1 MAAEANVFFEEGNYV
16 QAYAAYSQLVS
27 LYGSNPIYAF
37 RFGAAGIYA
46 TTDREKCVF
55 FMKDGVRRGY
65 TEPETHYYLARA
77 YHLSYNFKEALAEYE
92 KFETSAEKKQLAK
105 SDCKAQKLSAESGL
119 NLMNSIKDVQV
130 LEKTEAEKSSF
141 YRYMNIDPS
150 IGKIISTPK
159 ELLSKLDLKSKEEH
173 VFFLPSNGKKIF
185 FSSKGKDGLTGKDI
199 YTTSRVNGTFTPP
212 VKLKSSVNTEFDE
225 DFAFMHP
232 NGSTLY
238 FASKGHG
245 SMGGYDIFRCEWDAT
260 ISNFGPA
267 INMDFAINTPDDDL
281 FFITDSLNTTAY
293 FASSRLTSPDK
304 LYVYRVFVN
313 GIPMNITYL
322 KGEFIS
328 RVDATQTEAKI
339 QVFDDLTNRKIMDT
353 QARESNGQYLL
364 FIPTA
369 GNYTYK
375 IQPPGSP
382 QIHEVLV
389 KIPAAEGSQVFRQE
403 IVFTKT
409 DGREKVEVKNYWND
423 PLNDNVEDLQ
433 RQMLLAKSQLDVN
446 ATVDLSSFT
455 STNTNNSNSNTSASG
470 NASTSVLSPRIEIDT
485 VLSSQEKTI
494 AALKREIAL
503 AEQTSKSL
511 LQYVQQTLSET
522 DEAYEEFQTARF
534 EQPESRNDSIELIE
548 ARNNMI
554 ATQDRSVAAISA
566 YEISKNRE
574 IELREKLNGVQAVN
588 KQIKESLAEKDSPMA
603 AYLVN
608 DYVGKNPNSE
618 KGLVTESAVTWK
630 AADAKT
636 KVNENKA
643 KLDDSQL
650 RINTK
655 TKEIEELEIKANA
668 VSNQMSNTKKKKDI
682 ERLGNE
688 LNSIELEFTELKE
701 EIEEEKETL
710 RIRELELQESVSLLK
725 LLQELESEKQPEVK
739 PEFKSLTNIVNI
751 ESLKT
756 EISESKNRVSTALEN
771 SHYENPN
778 ASSNNASSNNASS
791 NNASSNNA
799 SSNNASSNNASS
811 NNASSNNASSNNASS
826 NNASSNNASSNNASS
841 NNASSNNASSN
852 NASSNN
858 ASSNNASSNNA
869 SSNNAS
875 SNNASSN
882 NASSNNASS
891 NNASSNNASSNN
903 ASSNNASSNNASS
916 NNASSNNA
924 SSNNA
929 SSNNASSNNASSNNA
944 SSNNASSNNASS
956 NNASSNN
963 ASSNNVSPKTFT
975 AAEAV
980 IINSPGQSNYQDE
993 NIFEE
998 LKNDSVEI
1006 SNRIEIEKLYTE
1018 IETINRR
1025 IKSEPAPE
1033 KIAELTEQRN
1043 QLMYQKMQEEDKNA
1057 TLIAEHNSNSLI
1069 DLQSAWKKNTT
1080 APTSNATLEDKK
1092 AYDTA
1097 VSYMKEASTLRAAAK
1112 TEPDFFERYAKNARA
1127 FALERNAKNE
1137 LQFLVEKTTPSAN
1150 TASSNNAS
1158 SNNASSNNA
1167 SSNNAS
1173 SNNASSNNAS
1183 SNNASSNNASSN
1195 NASSNNASSNNAS
1208 SNNASSNNAS
1218 SNNASSNNASSFTS
1232 IPAIIQK
1239 TLYQKQTV
1247 SAYSDANPIPIG
1259 LPLPEGSFYTIQVG
1273 AFRIPVANNTFS
1285 QFAPVYAER
1294 QTNGFIRYSTGFFS
1308 SYTEAIQARNEI
1320 RQMGYSDAFIV
1331 AYKNRERVRYSDLMT
1346 AAERANSNS
1355 STAASTNTPP
1365 APIVTP
1371 NTELDVNYYSDP
1383 LAVTASLIEKTT
1395 GIFFTVQ
1402 VGVYAKP
1409 SRNKILNTY
1418 SDLHVEKLS
1427 NGQIRYTSG
1436 KFQSIADVIKQRDFV
1451 RANGIPDAF
1460 ITAYKN
1466 GKRITV
1472 PEAKKELGIQ

>member
-1 MAAEANVFFEEGNYV
+1 MCLGNLHAQKPIDEKTLAAEANVFFEEGNYV
-16 QAYAAYSQLVS
+16 QAYAMYSQLVS
-27 LYGSNPIYAF
+27 LYGSNPLYAF
-37 RFGAAGIYA
+37 RFGASGIYA
-46 TTDREKCVF
+46 TTDRDKCVF

-77 YHLSYNFKEALAEYE
+77 YHLSYNFKEALSEYE
-92 KFETSAEKKQLAK
+92 KFETSAEKKQLNK

-130 LEKTEAEKSSF
+130 IEKTEAEKASF
-141 YRYMNIDPS
+141 YRYMNIDAS

-173 VFFLPSNGKKIF
+173 VFFLPTNGKKIF
-185 FSSKGKDGLTGKDI
+185 FSSKGKDGATGKDI
-199 YTTSRVNGTFTPP
+199 YMTSRVNGAFTPA
-212 VKLKSSVNTEFDE
+212 VKLKSTVNTEFDE

-245 SMGGYDIFRCEWDAT
+245 SMGGYDIFRCEWDAA
-260 ISNFGPA
+260 INDFGPA

-389 KIPAAEGSQVFRQE
+389 KIPPSEDSRVFRQE

-446 ATVDLSSFT
+446 ATADPSNFT
-455 STNTNNSNSNTSASG
+455 SANSTNSSANTSA
-470 NASTSVLSPRIEIDT
+470 NANTNSTPPIQRVEIDT

-511 LQYVQQTLSET
+511 LQYVQQSLSET
-522 DEAYEEFQTARF
+522 DEAYEEFQTVRF
-534 EQPESRNDSIELIE
+534 NKPESLADSVKLEE

-554 ATQDRSVAAISA
+554 ATQDRSAAAIAA
-566 YEISKNRE
+566 YDISKSRE
-574 IELREKLNGVQAVN
+574 KELREKLKSVENTN
-588 KQIKESLAEKDSPMA
+588 KQIKQSLAEKDSPMA

-608 DYVGKNPNSE
+608 DYVAKNPKSE
-618 KGLVTESAVTWK
+618 RGVSTESEVTWK
-630 AADAKT
+630 SQDAKT
-636 KVNENKA
+636 KVNDNKA
-643 KLDDSQL
+643 QRDDAQL

-655 TKEIEELEIKANA
+655 TKELEELEKK
-668 VSNQMSNTKKKKDI
+668 SNELSKQMSVAKKKKDM

-688 LNSIELEFTELKE
+688 LNALESEYTSTQV
-701 EIEEEKETL
+701 EIEAEKENL
-710 RIRELELQESVSLLK
+710 RVRELELQESLTLLK
-725 LLQELESEKQPEVK
+725 LLQELEADKQPEVK
-739 PEFKSLTNIVNI
+739 AEYRNLNNTVNI

-756 EISESKNRVSTALEN
+756 EINESKNRVSTALEN
-771 SHYENPN
+771 SHYENTSSNN
-778 ASSNNASSNNASS
+778 ASSNNDSSNNDSSNNASSNNDSSNNASSNNDSSNNESSNNASSNNDSSNNASSNNASSNNASANNASSNNDSSNNASSNNASSNNASSNNDSSNNDSSNNDSSNNASSNNASSNNAPVKTFTAEEESVLNSPGQSNYRDEEIFTELEASDVEISNRAELDSLYSAIASIEAQLQSSTSNPELKEQLTARKKQLVYEKMQAEEKNSLLIAEHNSNALIDLQSAWKKNTSTANSLATLNDKKAYDTAVAYMKEASALRNEAKTEPDFFERYAKNARAFALERNAKNELQFLVEKTTPSTNNASSNNASS

-811 NNASSNNASSNNASS
+811 NNASSNNASSNNDSS

-858 ASSNNASSNNA
+858 DSSNNASSNNA

-882 NASSNNASS
+882 NASS
-891 NNASSNNASSNN
+891 
-903 ASSNNASSNNASS
+903 
-916 NNASSNNA
+916 
-924 SSNNA
+924 
-929 SSNNASSNNASSNNA
+929 
-944 SSNNASSNNASS
+944 
-956 NNASSNN
+956 
-963 ASSNNVSPKTFT
+963 
-975 AAEAV
+975 
-980 IINSPGQSNYQDE
+980 
-993 NIFEE
+993 
-998 LKNDSVEI
+998 L
-1006 SNRIEIEKLYTE
+1006 
-1018 IETINRR
+1018 
-1025 IKSEPAPE
+1025 
-1033 KIAELTEQRN
+1033 
-1043 QLMYQKMQEEDKNA
+1043 
-1057 TLIAEHNSNSLI
+1057 
-1069 DLQSAWKKNTT
+1069 
-1080 APTSNATLEDKK
+1080 
-1092 AYDTA
+1092 
-1097 VSYMKEASTLRAAAK
+1097 
-1112 TEPDFFERYAKNARA
+1112 
-1127 FALERNAKNE
+1127 
-1137 LQFLVEKTTPSAN
+1137 
-1150 TASSNNAS
+1150 
-1158 SNNASSNNA
+1158 
-1167 SSNNAS
+1167 
-1173 SNNASSNNAS
+1173 
-1183 SNNASSNNASSN
+1183 
-1195 NASSNNASSNNAS
+1195 
-1208 SNNASSNNAS
+1208 
-1218 SNNASSNNASSFTS
+1218 TS
-1232 IPAIIQK
+1232 IPKIIQR
-1239 TLYQKQTV
+1239 TLYQRQTA

-1259 LPLPEGSFYTIQVG
+1259 QPLPEGSFYTIQVG

-1294 QTNGFIRYSTGFFS
+1294 QANGFIRYSTGFFT

-1320 RQMGYSDAFIV
+1320 RQMGYADAFIV
-1331 AYKNRERVRYSDLMT
+1331 AYKNRERVRYSELMT
-1346 AAERANSNS
+1346 AAERA
-1355 STAASTNTPP
+1355 STSGGNAASTNANTANTAPTPEVD
-1365 APIVTP
+1365 VT
-1371 NTELDVNYYSDP
+1371 YYSDP
-1383 LAVTASLIEKTT
+1383 LAVPAKLIEKTE

-1402 VGVYAKP
+1402 IGVYAKP
-1409 SRNKILNTY
+1409 SRNPILNTY

-1427 NGQIRYTSG
+1427 NGQVRYTSG
-1436 KFQSIADVIKQRDFV
+1436 KFQTVADVVKQRDFV
-1451 RANGIPDAF
+1451 KANGIPDAF

>member
-1 MAAEANVFFEEGNYV
+1 MRCIFTFPTKIKAIRKLISIFILTICLGTLHAQKPIDEKTLAAEANVFFEEGNYV
-16 QAYAAYSQLVS
+16 QAYAMYSQLVS
-27 LYGSNPIYAF
+27 LYGSIPLYAF

-46 TTDREKCVF
+46 TTDRDNCIF
-55 FMKDGVRRGY
+55 FMKDGIRRGY

-77 YHLSYNFKEALAEYE
+77 YHLSYNFKEALVEYE
-92 KFETSAEKKQLAK
+92 KFQTSAEKKQLAK

-119 NLMNSIKDVQV
+119 NLMNNIKDVQV

-150 IGKIISTPK
+150 IGKIIATPK

-173 VFFLPSNGKKIF
+173 VLFLPNNGKKIF

-199 YTTSRVNGTFTPP
+199 YMTSRLNGAFTAP
-212 VKLKSSVNTEFDE
+212 VKLKSTVNTEFDE

-245 SMGGYDIFRCEWDAT
+245 SMGGYDIFRCDWDAS
-260 ISNFGPA
+260 INDFGPA

-304 LYVYRVFVN
+304 LFVYRVFVN

-328 RVDATQTEAKI
+328 RVDVNQTEAKI
-339 QVFDDLTNRKIMDT
+339 QVFDDLTNRKIIDT

-364 FIPTA
+364 FIPAA

-375 IQPPGSP
+375 IQPPGST
-382 QIHEVLV
+382 QVHEVLV
-389 KIPAAEGSQVFRQE
+389 KIPPSEGSRVFRQE
-403 IVFTKT
+403 IVYTKL
-409 DGREKVEVKNYWND
+409 DGREKVDVKNYWSD

-446 ATVDLSSFT
+446 ATADQANAIASNTGNSNAT
-455 STNTNNSNSNTSASG
+455 GTNTTDVAS
-470 NASTSVLSPRIEIDT
+470 VKQRVEIDT

-503 AEQTSKSL
+503 AEQISKSL

-522 DEAYEEFQTARF
+522 DEAYEEFQNVRF
-534 EQPESRNDSIELIE
+534 EKPESLADS
-548 ARNNMI
+548 ARLVDVQNKMTE
-554 ATQDRSVAAISA
+554 TQNRSVAAIAA
-566 YEISKNRE
+566 YDISKNRE
-574 IELREKLNGVQAVN
+574 KELNEKLKNVQN
-588 KQIKESLAEKDSPMA
+588 INSEIKKSLAEKDSPMA
-603 AYLVN
+603 AFLVN
-608 DYVGKNPNSE
+608 DYVAKNPKSE
-618 KGLVTESAVTWK
+618 HGVATETEISWK
-630 AADAKT
+630 SQDASVKA
-636 KVNENKA
+636 NELKA
-643 KLDDSQL
+643 QRDDTQL

-655 TKEIEELEIKANA
+655 SKEIEDIEDKSNELIK
-668 VSNQMSNTKKKKDI
+668 QMSVAKKKKDI
-682 ERLGNE
+682 ERLGSE
-688 LNSIELEFTELKE
+688 LAALETEYKSIEE
-701 EIEEEKETL
+701 EIEAEKENL
-710 RIRELELQESVSLLK
+710 RVRELALAESATLLK
-725 LLQELESEKQPEVK
+725 LLQDLENEKQPEVK
-739 PEFKSLTNIVNI
+739 PEFKNLTNTVNV
-751 ESLKT
+751 ESLRT
-756 EISESKNRVSTALEN
+756 EVNESKNRVSTALEN
-771 SHYENPN
+771 SHYENPTSNN
-778 ASSNNASSNNASS
+778 ASSDNASSNNASSNNDSSNNDSSNNASSNNASSNNASSNNASSNNVSSNNASSNNASS

-811 NNASSNNASSNNASS
+811 NNAG
-826 NNASSNNASSNNASS
+826 
-841 NNASSNNASSN
+841 
-852 NASSNN
+852 
-858 ASSNNASSNNA
+858 
-869 SSNNAS
+869 
-875 SNNASSN
+875 
-882 NASSNNASS
+882 
-891 NNASSNNASSNN
+891 
-903 ASSNNASSNNASS
+903 
-916 NNASSNNA
+916 
-924 SSNNA
+924 
-929 SSNNASSNNASSNNA
+929 
-944 SSNNASSNNASS
+944 
-956 NNASSNN
+956 
-963 ASSNNVSPKTFT
+963 PKTFT

-980 IINSPGQSNYQDE
+980 IINSPGQSNYRDE

-998 LKNDSVEI
+998 LTAGNIEI
-1006 SNRIEIEKLYTE
+1006 SNQAEIENIYTQ

-1025 IKSEPAPE
+1025 IKEETSAEAV
-1033 KIAELTEQRN
+1033 AELTDQRN
-1043 QLMYQKMQEEDKNA
+1043 QLTYQKMQEEDKNA
-1057 TLIAEHNSNSLI
+1057 MLIAEHNSNALI
-1069 DLQSAWKKNTT
+1069 DLQSAWKKNTSASST
-1080 APTSNATLEDKK
+1080 IATLNDKK
-1092 AYDTA
+1092 AYDNA
-1097 VSYMKEASTLRAAAK
+1097 VAYMKEASTLRAAAK
-1112 TEPDFFERYAKNARA
+1112 TETDFFERYAKNARA

-1150 TASSNNAS
+1150 NAS

-1173 SNNASSNNAS
+1173 SNNT
-1183 SNNASSNNASSN
+1183 
-1195 NASSNNASSNNAS
+1195 SSNNASSNNAS

-1247 SAYSDANPIPIG
+1247 SAYSDTNPIPIG
-1259 LPLPEGSFYTIQVG
+1259 LALPEGSFYTIQVG
-1273 AFRIPVANNTFS
+1273 AFRSPVANNTFN

-1320 RQMGYSDAFIV
+1320 RQMGYADAFIV
-1331 AYKNRERVRYSDLMT
+1331 AYKNRERVRYSELMT
-1346 AAERANSNS
+1346 VAERA
-1355 STAASTNTPP
+1355 STSGNP
-1365 APIVTP
+1365 APTNANVPTTIVDLT
-1371 NTELDVNYYSDP
+1371 YYSDP
-1383 LAVTASLIEKTT
+1383 LAVPANLIEKTE
-1395 GIFFTVQ
+1395 GVFLTVQ
-1402 VGVYAKP
+1402 IGVYGKP
-1409 SRNKILNTY
+1409 SRNTILNTY
-1418 SDLHVEKLS
+1418 SDLHVEKLA
-1427 NGQIRYTSG
+1427 NGQVRYASG
-1436 KFQSIADVIKQRDFV
+1436 KFQIMADVITQRDFV

>member
-1 MAAEANVFFEEGNYV
+1 
-16 QAYAAYSQLVS
+16 L
-27 LYGSNPIYAF
+27 YAF

-46 TTDREKCVF
+46 TTDRDKCIF

-92 KFETSAEKKQLAK
+92 KFETTAEKKQLNK

-130 LEKTEAEKSSF
+130 LEKTEAEKTSF

-199 YTTSRVNGTFTPP
+199 YMTSRVNGTFTPP
-212 VKLKSSVNTEFDE
+212 VKLKSTVNTEFDE

-245 SMGGYDIFRCEWDAT
+245 SMGGYDIFRCEWDAS
-260 ISNFGPA
+260 INDFGPA

-353 QARESNGQYLL
+353 QARELNGQYLL

-389 KIPAAEGSQVFRQE
+389 KIPPSEGSRVFRQE
-403 IVFTKT
+403 IIYTKT

-446 ATVDLSSFT
+446 ATVDQAAFT
-455 STNTNNSNSNTSASG
+455 TANNPEANASG
-470 NASTSVLSPRIEIDT
+470 GDYPNPSGSNQRIEIDT

-494 AALKREIAL
+494 AALKREIL
-503 AEQTSKSL
+503 VAEQTSKSL
-511 LQYVQQTLSET
+511 LEYVQQTLSET
-522 DEAYEEFQTARF
+522 DEAYEEFQTVRF
-534 EQPESRNDSIELIE
+534 EKPESMADSAKLIE

-554 ATQDRSVAAISA
+554 VTQDKSAAAIAA
-566 YEISKNRE
+566 YEISKGRE
-574 IELREKLNGVQAVN
+574 KELREKLNNVEKTNA
-588 KQIKESLAEKDSPMA
+588 QIKESLAKKDSSMA

-608 DYVGKNPNSE
+608 DYVAKNPTSAQGVPSE
-618 KGLVTESAVTWK
+618 STITWK
-630 AADAKT
+630 TDIAKT
-636 KVNENKA
+636 AVNDNKA
-643 KLDDSQL
+643 QRDDTQL
-650 RINTK
+650 RLNTR
-655 TKEIEELEIKANA
+655 TKELEELENRANE
-668 VSNQMSNTKKKKDI
+668 VSKQMSTTKKKKDI
-682 ERLGNE
+682 ERMGNE
-688 LNSIELEFTELKE
+688 LKDIQTEIASVQE
-701 EIEEEKETL
+701 EIESEKEKL
-710 RIRELELQESVSLLK
+710 RIRELELQESVSFLK
-725 LLQELESEKQPEVK
+725 LLQDLENEKQPEVK
-739 PEFKSLTNIVNI
+739 PEYRNLSNTVDV
-751 ESLKT
+751 ESLKS
-756 EISESKNRVSTALEN
+756 EILESKNRVSTALEN
-771 SHYENPN
+771 SQYENSD
-778 ASSNNASSNNASS
+778 SSNNASSNNASS

-882 NASSNNASS
+882 DASSNNASS

-929 SSNNASSNNASSNNA
+929 SSNNASSNNASSKTFTAAETAIINSPGQSNYQDEKIFEELAVANVLISNQETIEKIYTEIEAINRRIKEETSAEVIAQLTDRRNQLTYEKMQEEDKNASFIAEHNSNALIDLQSAWKKNTSSANSIATLNDKKAYDNAVAYMKEASTLRAAAKAEPDIFERYAKNARAFALERNAKNELEFLVEKTSPSANNA

-963 ASSNNVSPKTFT
+963 AS
-975 AAEAV
+975 A
-980 IINSPGQSNYQDE
+980 
-993 NIFEE
+993 
-998 LKNDSVEI
+998 
-1006 SNRIEIEKLYTE
+1006 
-1018 IETINRR
+1018 
-1025 IKSEPAPE
+1025 
-1033 KIAELTEQRN
+1033 
-1043 QLMYQKMQEEDKNA
+1043 
-1057 TLIAEHNSNSLI
+1057 
-1069 DLQSAWKKNTT
+1069 
-1080 APTSNATLEDKK
+1080 
-1092 AYDTA
+1092 
-1097 VSYMKEASTLRAAAK
+1097 
-1112 TEPDFFERYAKNARA
+1112 
-1127 FALERNAKNE
+1127 
-1137 LQFLVEKTTPSAN
+1137 
-1150 TASSNNAS
+1150 NNAS

-1173 SNNASSNNAS
+1173 SNNTSSNNTS
-1183 SNNASSNNASSN
+1183 SNNTSSNNT
-1195 NASSNNASSNNAS
+1195 
-1208 SNNASSNNAS
+1208 
-1218 SNNASSNNASSFTS
+1218 SSNNASSFTS
-1232 IPAIIQK
+1232 IPKIVQR
-1239 TLYQKQTV
+1239 TLYQRQTT
-1247 SAYSDANPIPIG
+1247 SAYSDTNPIPIG

-1273 AFRIPVANNTFS
+1273 AFRLPVANNTFN

-1294 QTNGFIRYSTGFFS
+1294 QTNGFIRYSTGFFT
-1308 SYTEAIQARNEI
+1308 SYTEAIQARNDI
-1320 RQMGYSDAFIV
+1320 RQMGYADAFIV
-1331 AYKNRERVRYSDLMT
+1331 AYKNRERVRYSELMT
-1346 AAERANSNS
+1346 AEEKTQANTGTT
-1355 STAASTNTPP
+1355 TAPTTPLPAAP
-1365 APIVTP
+1365 APA
-1371 NTELDVNYYSDP
+1371 LDVSYYSDP
-1383 LAVTASLIEKTT
+1383 LAVPATLIEKTE

-1402 VGVYAKP
+1402 VGVYGKP
-1409 SRNKILNTY
+1409 SRNTILNTY
-1418 SDLHVEKLS
+1418 SDLHVEKLQ

-1436 KFQSIADVIKQRDFV
+1436 KFQTIPDVIKQRDFC

>member
-826 NNASSNNASSNNASS
+826 NNASSNN
-841 NNASSNNASSN
+841 
-852 NASSNN
+852 
-858 ASSNNASSNNA
+858 
-869 SSNNAS
+869 
-875 SNNASSN
+875 
-882 NASSNNASS
+882 
-891 NNASSNNASSNN
+891 
-903 ASSNNASSNNASS
+903 
-916 NNASSNNA
+916 
-924 SSNNA
+924 
-929 SSNNASSNNASSNNA
+929 
-944 SSNNASSNNASS
+944 
-956 NNASSNN
+956 
-963 ASSNNVSPKTFT
+963 VSPKTFT

-1150 TASSNNAS
+1150 TASSNNASSNNASSNNASSNNASSNNASSNNASSNNAS

>member
-1 MAAEANVFFEEGNYV
+1 MRCIFTFPTKIKAIRKLISIFILTICLGTLHAQKPIDEKTLAAEANVFFEEGNYV
-16 QAYAAYSQLVS
+16 QAYAMYSQLVS
-27 LYGSNPIYAF
+27 LYGSIPLYAF

-46 TTDREKCVF
+46 TTDRDNCIF
-55 FMKDGVRRGY
+55 FMKDGIRRGY

-77 YHLSYNFKEALAEYE
+77 YHLSYNFKEALVEYE
-92 KFETSAEKKQLAK
+92 KFQTSAEKKQLAK

-130 LEKTEAEKSSF
+130 LEKTEAEKSNF

-150 IGKIISTPK
+150 IGKIIATPK

-173 VFFLPSNGKKIF
+173 VLFLPNNGKKIF

-199 YTTSRVNGTFTPP
+199 YMTSRLNGAFTAP
-212 VKLKSSVNTEFDE
+212 VKLKSTVNTEFDE

-245 SMGGYDIFRCEWDAT
+245 SMGGYDIFRCDWDAS
-260 ISNFGPA
+260 INDFGPA

-304 LYVYRVFVN
+304 LFVYRVFVN

-328 RVDATQTEAKI
+328 RVDVNQTEAKI

-364 FIPTA
+364 FIPAA

-382 QIHEVLV
+382 QVHEVLV
-389 KIPAAEGSQVFRQE
+389 KIPPSEGSRVFRQE
-403 IVFTKT
+403 IVYTKL
-409 DGREKVEVKNYWND
+409 DGREKVDVKNYWSD

-446 ATVDLSSFT
+446 ATADQANAIASNTGNSNAT
-455 STNTNNSNSNTSASG
+455 GTNTTDVAS
-470 NASTSVLSPRIEIDT
+470 VKQRVEIDT

-503 AEQTSKSL
+503 TEQISKSL

-522 DEAYEEFQTARF
+522 DEAYEEFQNVRF
-534 EQPESRNDSIELIE
+534 EKPESSADS
-548 ARNNMI
+548 ARLVDVQNKMTE
-554 ATQDRSVAAISA
+554 TQNRSVAAIAA
-566 YEISKNRE
+566 YDISKNRE
-574 IELREKLNGVQAVN
+574 KELNEKLKNVQN
-588 KQIKESLAEKDSPMA
+588 INSEIKKSLAEKDSPMA

-608 DYVGKNPNSE
+608 DYVAKNPKSE
-618 KGLVTESAVTWK
+618 QGVATETELSWK
-630 AADAKT
+630 SQDAKV
-636 KVNENKA
+636 KANELKA
-643 KLDDSQL
+643 QRDDTQL

-655 TKEIEELEIKANA
+655 SKEIEDIEDKSNELIK
-668 VSNQMSNTKKKKDI
+668 QMSVAKKKKDI
-682 ERLGNE
+682 ERLGSE
-688 LNSIELEFTELKE
+688 LAALETEYKSIEE
-701 EIEEEKETL
+701 EIEAEKENL
-710 RIRELELQESVSLLK
+710 RVRELALAESATLLK
-725 LLQELESEKQPEVK
+725 LLQDLENEKQPEVK
-739 PEFKSLTNIVNI
+739 PEFKNLTNTVNV

-756 EISESKNRVSTALEN
+756 EITESKNRVSTALEN

-799 SSNNASSNNASS
+799 SSNNVSSNNASS
-811 NNASSNNASSNNASS
+811 NNGSSNNANSNNASS
-826 NNASSNNASSNNASS
+826 
-841 NNASSNNASSN
+841 
-852 NASSNN
+852 
-858 ASSNNASSNNA
+858 
-869 SSNNAS
+869 
-875 SNNASSN
+875 
-882 NASSNNASS
+882 
-891 NNASSNNASSNN
+891 
-903 ASSNNASSNNASS
+903 
-916 NNASSNNA
+916 
-924 SSNNA
+924 
-929 SSNNASSNNASSNNA
+929 
-944 SSNNASSNNASS
+944 
-956 NNASSNN
+956 
-963 ASSNNVSPKTFT
+963 KTFT
-975 AAEAV
+975 VAEAV
-980 IINSPGQSNYQDE
+980 IINSPGQSNYRDE

-998 LKNDSVEI
+998 LTAANIEI
-1006 SNRIEIEKLYTE
+1006 SNQAEIENIYTQ
-1018 IETINRR
+1018 IETVNRR
-1025 IKSEPAPE
+1025 IKEETSAEAV
-1033 KIAELTEQRN
+1033 AELTDQRN
-1043 QLMYQKMQEEDKNA
+1043 QLTYQKMQEEDKNA
-1057 TLIAEHNSNSLI
+1057 MLIAEHNSNALI
-1069 DLQSAWKKNTT
+1069 DLQSAWKKNTSASST
-1080 APTSNATLEDKK
+1080 IATLNDKK
-1092 AYDTA
+1092 AYDNA
-1097 VSYMKEASTLRAAAK
+1097 VAYMKEASTLRAAAK
-1112 TEPDFFERYAKNARA
+1112 TETDFFERYAKNARA

-1137 LQFLVEKTTPSAN
+1137 LQFLVEKTTSSAN
-1150 TASSNNAS
+1150 NDSSNNTSSNNAS

-1167 SSNNAS
+1167 SSNNTS

-1183 SNNASSNNASSN
+1183 SNNDSSNND
-1195 NASSNNASSNNAS
+1195 S

-1273 AFRIPVANNTFS
+1273 AFRSPVANNTFN

-1320 RQMGYSDAFIV
+1320 RQMGYADAFIV
-1331 AYKNRERVRYSDLMT
+1331 AYKNRERVRYSELMT
-1346 AAERANSNS
+1346 VAERA
-1355 STAASTNTPP
+1355 STSGNP
-1365 APIVTP
+1365 APTNANVPT
-1371 NTELDVNYYSDP
+1371 TLVDLTYYSDP
-1383 LAVTASLIEKTT
+1383 LAVPANLIEKTE
-1395 GIFFTVQ
+1395 GVFLTVQ
-1402 VGVYAKP
+1402 IGVYGKP
-1409 SRNKILNTY
+1409 SRNTILNTY
-1418 SDLHVEKLS
+1418 SDLHVEKLA
-1427 NGQIRYTSG
+1427 NGQVRYASG
-1436 KFQSIADVIKQRDFV
+1436 KFQIMADVITQRDFV

>member
-1 MAAEANVFFEEGNYV
+1 MGNLYAQKPIDEKTLAAEANVFFEEGNYV
-16 QAYAAYSQLVS
+16 QAYAVYSQLVS
-27 LYGSNPIYAF
+27 LYGSNPLYAF

-46 TTDREKCVF
+46 TTDRDKCIF

-92 KFETSAEKKQLAK
+92 NFEKTAEKKQLSR
-105 SDCKAQKLSAESGL
+105 SDCKAQKISAESGL

-130 LEKTEAEKSSF
+130 LEKTEAEKTSF

-159 ELLSKLDLKSKEEH
+159 ELLSKIDLKSKEEH
-173 VFFLPSNGKKIF
+173 VFFLPTNGKKIF
-185 FSSKGKDGLTGKDI
+185 FSSKGKEGLTGKDI
-199 YTTSRVNGTFTPP
+199 YMTSRVNGTFTPP

-245 SMGGYDIFRCEWDAT
+245 SMGGYDIFRCEWDAS
-260 ISNFGPA
+260 INDFGPA

-353 QARESNGQYLL
+353 QSRENNGSYLL

-382 QIHEVLV
+382 QVHEVLV
-389 KIPAAEGSQVFRQE
+389 KIPPTEGSRVFRQE
-403 IVFTKT
+403 IVYTKT

-446 ATVDLSSFT
+446 ATIDQTAFT
-455 STNTNNSNSNTSASG
+455 SANNSGANVNGENYPNPSG
-470 NASTSVLSPRIEIDT
+470 PNQRVEIDT

-494 AALKREIAL
+494 AVLKNEITL

-522 DEAYEEFQTARF
+522 DEAYEEFQNVRF
-534 EQPESRNDSIELIE
+534 EKPESLADSTRLNE
-548 ARNNMI
+548 AREKMI
-554 ATQDRSVAAISA
+554 QTQDRSIAAIEA
-566 YEISKNRE
+566 YEISKARE
-574 IELREKLNGVQAVN
+574 KELREKLNNIQN
-588 KQIKESLAEKDSPMA
+588 TNTQIKESLAKKDSPMA

-608 DYVGKNPNSE
+608 DYVAKNPNSE
-618 KGLVTESAVTWK
+618 KGVVTETEVSWK
-630 AADAKT
+630 SEGAKVKLSDAR
-636 KVNENKA
+636 A
-643 KLDDSQL
+643 KRDDAQL

-655 TKEIEELEIKANA
+655 SKELEEIEERANE
-668 VSNQMSNTKKKKDI
+668 VSKQMSATKKKKDI

-688 LNSIELEFTELKE
+688 LNTLETEYTSVQE
-701 EIEEEKETL
+701 EIEAEKENL
-710 RIRELELQESVSLLK
+710 RIRELALQEASELLK
-725 LLQELESEKQPEVK
+725 LLQDLESEKQPVIK
-739 PEFKSLTNIVNI
+739 PEFKNLTNTVNI

-756 EISESKNRVSTALEN
+756 EVNESKNRVSTALEN
-771 SHYENPN
+771 SHYENPELSNN
-778 ASSNNASSNNASS
+778 ASSNNASSNNASSNNASSNNASSNNASSNNASSNNANSNNASSNNASS

-826 NNASSNNASSNNASS
+826 NR
-841 NNASSNNASSN
+841 
-852 NASSNN
+852 
-858 ASSNNASSNNA
+858 
-869 SSNNAS
+869 
-875 SNNASSN
+875 
-882 NASSNNASS
+882 
-891 NNASSNNASSNN
+891 
-903 ASSNNASSNNASS
+903 
-916 NNASSNNA
+916 
-924 SSNNA
+924 
-929 SSNNASSNNASSNNA
+929 
-944 SSNNASSNNASS
+944 
-956 NNASSNN
+956 
-963 ASSNNVSPKTFT
+963 TFT
-975 AAEAV
+975 TAEAS
-980 IINSPGQSNYQDE
+980 IINSPGQSNYRDE
-993 NIFEE
+993 NIFGE
-998 LKNDSVEI
+998 LTDSNVEI
-1006 SNRIEIEKLYTE
+1006 SNREQIEKLYTE

-1025 IKSEPAPE
+1025 LKSETSPTV
-1033 KIAELTEQRN
+1033 IAELTEQRN
-1043 QLMYQKMQEEDKNA
+1043 QLTYQKMQEEDKNA
-1057 TLIAEHNSNSLI
+1057 TLIAEHNSNALI
-1069 DLQSAWKKNTT
+1069 DLQSAWKKNTNT
-1080 APTSNATLEDKK
+1080 PTNIATLEDKK
-1092 AYDTA
+1092 AYDNA
-1097 VSYMKEASTLRAAAK
+1097 VAYMKEASTLRAAAK
-1112 TEPDFFERYAKNARA
+1112 TETDFFERYAKNARA

-1137 LQFLVEKTTPSAN
+1137 LQFLVEKTTPVASNASSNN
-1150 TASSNNAS
+1150 TSSNNASSNNASSNNTSSNNAS

-1167 SSNNAS
+1167 SSNNANSNNASSNNASSNNTSSNNTSSNNTS

-1183 SNNASSNNASSN
+1183 SNNAN
-1195 NASSNNASSNNAS
+1195 
-1208 SNNASSNNAS
+1208 
-1218 SNNASSNNASSFTS
+1218 SFTS
-1232 IPAIIQK
+1232 IPKIVQA
-1239 TLYQKQTV
+1239 TLYQRQST

-1273 AFRIPVANNTFS
+1273 AFRLPVANNTFS

-1294 QTNGFIRYSTGFFS
+1294 QTNGFIRYSTGFFT

-1320 RQMGYSDAFIV
+1320 RQMGYADAFIV
-1331 AYKNRERVRYSDLMT
+1331 AYKNRERVRYSELMT
-1346 AAERANSNS
+1346 DAERANTATNAPANS
-1355 STAASTNTPP
+1355 TTANNNTAANVPSPDLT
-1365 APIVTP
+1365 
-1371 NTELDVNYYSDP
+1371 YYSDP
-1383 LAVTASLIEKTT
+1383 LAVPANLIEKTQ
-1395 GIFFTVQ
+1395 GVFFTVQ
-1402 VGVYAKP
+1402 VGVYGKP
-1409 SRNKILNTY
+1409 SRNTVLNTY
-1418 SDLHVEKLS
+1418 TDLHVEKLS

-1436 KFQSIADVIKQRDFV
+1436 KYQTLADVIKQRDFC

-1466 GKRITV
+1466 GKRISV